1 MKRNI
6 LILLSDG
13 SNQDLDYTKTLGAF
27 AFAVFMGLS
36 VYSFGYRNAIWDPM
50 NWAIAVGTLLAATG
64 ATSKIKDFTTKPPVD
79 DKTTRN

>member
-1 MKRNI
+1 MKKHL

-13 SNQDLDYTKTLGAF
+13 SNQDLDYTKVLGAV

-36 VYSFGYRNAIWDPM
+36 IHSFGYKNAPWDPM

-64 ATSKIKDFTTKPPVD
+64 ATSKIKDFTSKPTEKVD
-79 DKTTRN
+79 S